1 MRLAPSD
8 NGSFSGWD
16 GVLSSQDPLS
26 VLQHRRHVQPVRQRR
41 EAFPGDVPEALQAPT
56 GGRGQEQGILLLGK
70 TGRPLVASVYQ
81 PSDVNK
87 S

>member
-41 EAFPGDVPEALQAPT
+41 EALPRDVPEALQAPA
-56 GGRGQEQGILLLGK
+56 GGR
-70 TGRPLVASVYQ
+70 R
-81 PSDVNK
+81 
-87 S
+87 